1 MFVLS
6 RNVLKKDY
14 PMNDFGKVI
23 LMRSLSSPL
32 AFLAIFILAGCAAVG
47 PNYVP
52 PDTAMSTTWNTGLKG
67 GLSTEEMNPRTLA
80 EWWKTLNDPGLSSL
94 IDRAVTGNLDL
105 KKARARVREARAK
118 RGIAKAGFFP
128 TLDATGS
135 ADWTYTKANSSS
147 DRGSSSGSKTGT
159 NSNASTST
167 STGSQN
173 LYTAG
178 LDAGWEID
186 IFGGVRR
193 SVEAATGDLQASEED
208 LRNVLVSL
216 LAEVATNYV
225 DVRTNQ
231 ALIAVAEANLEAQT
245 ETYQLTQ
252 WRYEAGLSDELAV
265 QQARYNLENTRS
277 QIPAL
282 RTTLE
287 GAMNRVAVLLGEPP
301 GKVHAELEKREPIPA
316 TPLKVVVGVPAD
328 LLRRRPDV
336 RQAERQLAAQ
346 TARIGIAAADLYPK
360 FTLNGSIG
368 LEALSPSNP
377 LSKSLTL
384 SGGPQVTWALFKG
397 GAIRQNIE
405 VQSALQEQYLITYEA
420 TVLSALEE
428 VENAVVAY
436 AEVQQRRQSLSE
448 ATQAAQKAVE
458 LAQHKYQAGLTDFN
472 NVLDA
477 QRSLLSLQEQLTQSE
492 GKVTSNLIRLY
503 KALGGGWTSVA
514 PGEKNER

>member
-1 MFVLS
+1 
-6 RNVLKKDY
+6 
-14 PMNDFGKVI
+14 
-23 LMRSLSSPL
+23 
-32 AFLAIFILAGCAAVG
+32 VG
-47 PNYVP
+47 PDYVAP
-52 PDTAMSTTWNTGLKG
+52 KTTVSKDWHTQLKG
-67 GLSTEEMNPRTLA
+67 GLTTVEMDPQTLA

-94 IDRAVTGNLDL
+94 IDRAVYGNLDL
-105 KKARARVREARAK
+105 KKALARVREARAK

-128 TLDATGS
+128 TLDATGP
-135 ADWTYTKANSSS
+135 ANWTYTKSSS
-147 DRGSSSGSKTGT
+147 SSKTGT
-159 NSNASTST
+159 NSNASTSI

-173 LYTAG
+173 LNTTG
-178 LDAGWEID
+178 LDAAWEID

-193 SVEAATGDLQASEED
+193 SVEAATGDLQATWED

-225 DVRTNQ
+225 DVRTYQ

-245 ETYQLTQ
+245 ETYELTQ

-277 QIPAL
+277 QLPAL

-287 GAMNRVAVLLGEPP
+287 EAMNRVAVLLGEPP
-301 GKVHAELEKREPIPA
+301 GKVHTELEKREPLPV
-316 TPLKVVVGVPAD
+316 TPLKVAVGVPAD

-346 TARIGIAAADLYPK
+346 TARIGVATADLYPK
-360 FTLNGSIG
+360 FTLSGSIG
-368 LEALSPSNP
+368 LQALSVN
-377 LSKSLTL
+377 SLHSYGFTVT
-384 SGGPQVTWALFKG
+384 GGPQITWSIFKG

-405 VQSALQEQYLITYEA
+405 LQSALQEQYLITYEA
-420 TVLSALEE
+420 AVLGALEE
-428 VENAVVAY
+428 VENALVAY
-436 AEVQQRRQSLSE
+436 AEVQQRRQSLNG

-477 QRSLLSLQEQLTQSE
+477 QRSLLLLQEQLTQSE
-492 GKVTSNLIRLY
+492 GSVTSNLIRLY

-514 PGEKNER
+514 PDEKNEL